1 MTRETWIARIHG
13 PDKCDLARLA
23 SLRALSPADAGAL
36 LFWEKAKR
44 TERSQRRFFAPFKLH
59 VSAILKELRLK
70 SRTQAALLAS
80 QLQAENAIRLS
91 VGNSLK
97 KRRTA
102 QRGTRH

>member
-1 MTRETWIARIHG
+1 MRPSSIGEFEGAFPCGCR
-13 PDKCDLARLA
+13 CA
-23 SLRALSPADAGAL
+23 AL
-36 LFWEKAKR
+36 LGEGKS
-44 TERSQRRFFAPFKLH
+44 ERSQRRFFAPFKLH